1 MASTPES
8 PAKCKIAGRVVT
20 ITKIERGPRG
30 NRVKGRSKSSVGP
43 GEMVKRLKPDGKNE
57 MDWKS
62 FVAGLQGV
70 DESELK

>member
-1 MASTPES
+1 MVTVID
-8 PAKCKIAGRVVT
+8 AKLVNGDLV
-20 ITKIERGPRG
+20 ITK
-30 NRVKGRSKSSVGP
+30 
-43 GEMVKRLKPDGKNE
+43 LKPDGKNE